1 MRWIWIDKFVA
12 FESRRRAV
20 AVKAVSLA
28 EEHLHDLY
36 PDWPI
41 MPHSLIVE
49 AMAQTGGML
58 VGEADGFEQKVILAK
73 IARATFHRLIR
84 AGETITFEAEIGQIN
99 EVGASIAGV
108 VRLVR
113 PNALNVDAAIAPA
126 GPNPADLSAHPVVA
140 EIDIMFSH
148 IDQNLGGR
156 HFPKENFVFT
166 DSFVD
171 LLRRYRSGLNVE
183 I

>member
-1 MRWIWIDKFVA
+1 MRGIWIDKFVE
-12 FESRRRAV
+12 FDTGKRAV

-36 PDWPI
+36 PDFPI

-58 VGEADGFEQKVILAK
+58 VGEAERFEQKVILAK
-73 IARATFHRLIR
+73 ISRATFHRLIR
-84 AGETITFEAEIGQIN
+84 AGETITFEATIEQIN
-99 EVGASIAGV
+99 AIGATIRGL

-113 PNALNVDAAIAPA
+113 PAVLSVDAATAPV
-126 GPNPADLSAHPVVA
+126 GPDAADLSAHPIVA

-148 IDQNLGGR
+148 LDNNLSGLQ
-156 HFPKENFVFT
+156 FPEENFVFT
-166 DSFVD
+166 ESFVD
-171 LLRRYRSGLNVE
+171 LLRRYRSGLNVT

>member
-12 FESRRRAV
+12 FESGKRAV

-36 PDWPI
+36 PEFPI

-58 VGEADGFEQKVILAK
+58 VGEAEHFEQKVILAK
-73 IARATFHRLIR
+73 IGRATFHRLIR
-84 AGETITFEAEIGQIN
+84 GGETITFEATMDQLNAI
-99 EVGASIAGV
+99 GASIKGV

-113 PNALNVDAAIAPA
+113 PAALNVDAATAPP
-126 GPNPADLSAHPVVA
+126 GPDPADLSAHPIVA

-148 IDQNLGGR
+148 IDNNLSGLR
-156 HFPKENFVFT
+156 FPAENFVFT
-166 DSFVD
+166 TGFVD
-171 LLRRYRSGLNVE
+171 LLTRYRMGLNVT

>member
-12 FESRRRAV
+12 FESGKRAV

-36 PDWPI
+36 PDFPI

-58 VGEADGFEQKVILAK
+58 VGEAERFEQKVILAK
-73 IARATFHRLIR
+73 IGRATFYRLIR
-84 AGETITFEAEIGQIN
+84 GGETITFEAEIEQIN
-99 EVGASIAGV
+99 QIGASVKGV

-113 PNALNVDAAIAPA
+113 PAALNIDAATAAA
-126 GPNPADLSAHPVVA
+126 GPDPADLSAHPIVA
-140 EIDIMFSH
+140 EVDIMFSH
-148 IDQNLGGR
+148 IDNNLSGLQ
-156 HFPKENFVFT
+156 FPAENFVFT
-166 DSFVD
+166 DAFVD
-171 LLRRYRSGLNVE
+171 LLHRYRSGLNVM

>member
-12 FESRRRAV
+12 FESRKRAV
-20 AVKAVSLA
+20 AVKAVTLA
-28 EEHLHDLY
+28 EDHIHDLY
-36 PDWPI
+36 PDFPI

-58 VGEADGFEQKVILAK
+58 VGEAEKFAYKVILAK
-73 IARATFHRLIR
+73 ITRATFHRLIR
-84 AGETITFEAEIGQIN
+84 TGETITFEAELEQFSD
-99 EVGASIAGV
+99 VGASIKGV

-113 PNALNVDAAIAPA
+113 PAVLNVDPATAPA

-148 IDQNLGGR
+148 LDNNLQGLQ
-156 HFPKENFVFT
+156 FPEENFVFT
-166 DSFVD
+166 EPFLD
-171 LLRRYRSGLNVE
+171 LLRRYRSGLNVM

>member
-1 MRWIWIDKFVA
+1 MRWIWIDKFIA
-12 FESRRRAV
+12 FESRKRAV

-28 EEHLHDLY
+28 EEHVHDLY
-36 PDWPI
+36 PDFPI

-58 VGEADGFEQKVILAK
+58 VGEADNFHQKVILAK

-84 AGETITFEAEIGQIN
+84 TGETITFEAEIEQLN
-99 EVGASIAGV
+99 EIGASIKGV

-113 PNALNVDAAIAPA
+113 PAALNVDAATAPL
-126 GPNPADLSAHPVVA
+126 GPNPADLAAHPVVA

-156 HFPKENFVFT
+156 RFPEENFVFT
-166 DSFVD
+166 DAFVD
-171 LLRRYRSGLNVE
+171 LLRRYRSGLNVT